1 MKQLIIFV
9 ALALSMSLT
18 AQTKGIEFLND
29 TVFERV
35 LAKAKAENKLIFM
48 DCYTVWCGPCK
59 YMATNI
65 FPDSALGE
73 FHNKHFIN
81 LKYDME
87 KPYGAVI
94 QKKYEIKAY
103 PSFLYLNGDGE
114 VVHRSVGSTATA
126 ADFLKVSQRAIDPE
140 RNFKAV
146 NARIGKGDRKASTI
160 SDYLGM
166 NFGATNADML
176 ITDYLNQVDES
187 EKFSAETWK
196 LISNH
201 VVNTKSPA
209 FAFFVKNKKEFETR
223 YEKKEVDEY
232 LYSVLS
238 YVRRKDAAEYE
249 TLKNIDPE
257 VFNRHQ
263 ADMKKREE
271 QRQKK

>member
-1 MKQLIIFV
+1 MKHVIIFI
-9 ALALSMSLT
+9 ALALTLSMS

-29 TVFERV
+29 TVFENV

-48 DCYTVWCGPCK
+48 DCYAVWCGPCK
-59 YMATNI
+59 YMAASV
-65 FPDSALGE
+65 FPDETLGE

-87 KPYGAVI
+87 KPYGAGVR
-94 QKKYEIKAY
+94 KKYGIRAY

-146 NARIGKGDRKASTI
+146 NARIVKGDRNASTV
-160 SDYLGM
+160 SDYLDM
-166 NFGATNADML
+166 NYGATNADTL
-176 ITDYLNQVDES
+176 INDFFNQVAES
-187 EKFSAETWK
+187 EKLSSETWQ

-201 VVNTKSPA
+201 VVNTKSPV
-209 FAFFVKNKKEFETR
+209 FAFFVKNKKEFESR
-223 YEKKEVDEY
+223 YGKKEVDDY
-232 LYSVLS
+232 LYNVLS
-238 YVRRKDAAEYE
+238 YVRRKDASEYE
-249 TLKNIDPE
+249 NLKNIDPE

-263 ADMKKREE
+263 LDMKKREE

>member
-1 MKQLIIFV
+1 MKHVIILI
-9 ALALSMSLT
+9 ALALTLSMS

-29 TVFERV
+29 TVFENV

-48 DCYTVWCGPCK
+48 DCYAVWCGPCK
-59 YMATNI
+59 YMAASV
-65 FPDSALGE
+65 FPDETLGE

-87 KPYGAVI
+87 KPYGAGVR
-94 QKKYEIKAY
+94 KKYGIRAY

-126 ADFLKVSQRAIDPE
+126 ADFLKVSRRAIDPE

-146 NARIGKGDRKASTI
+146 NARIVKGDRNASTV
-160 SDYLGM
+160 SDYLDM
-166 NFGATNADML
+166 NYGATNADTL
-176 ITDYLNQVDES
+176 INEFFNQVAES
-187 EKFSAETWK
+187 EKLGSETWQ

-201 VVNTKSPA
+201 VVNTKSPV
-209 FAFFVKNKKEFETR
+209 FAFFVKNKKEFESR
-223 YEKKEVDEY
+223 YGKKEVDDY
-232 LYSVLS
+232 LYNVLS
-238 YVRRKDAAEYE
+238 YVRRKDASEYE
-249 TLKNIDPE
+249 NLKNIDPE

-263 ADMKKREE
+263 LDMKKREE